1 MVILNYA
8 AGLVVFYL
16 AYRYGFNKKM
26 VLKYPVLPKGYEAVV
41 SKNMSFLLFSIATS
55 MVFLGPLSLVKY
67 AVWILILGVL
77 SLTRFRCKLDVVMWF
92 YLIFLAWCGYALT
105 YSLDTGAG
113 VNMLVKY
120 CLPVLYFWLGY
131 NAIESWNDVILCLK
145 YTVVVG
151 VIYACIIGGVT
162 HIVLNPLYYFLMSSG
177 LCVMYAS
184 LADFYACIICVPI
197 ALYILSQKKIYLWAA
212 GWLALS
218 TVAAAVRTGMGGMTI
233 ALATFAFI
241 VYKFKSIPYVVVAGL
256 LFVGVILFIPS
267 VNEKMFSKEINTTD
281 ISMNMGGKSITMN
294 GRQYT
299 WEWGL
304 NRYYKGNES
313 HGSGLGSALSGMKK
327 KRDGALFHSD
337 YVQMLCEIGNVGLA
351 LFILFALM
359 AYFKSLFTTIR
370 YSYNKKLTIIGAIA
384 TGSLGGMLFCMAFDN
399 VVTYSQQT
407 FVIPFMFMGIFQKCV
422 ELEDTLEDDDD
433 SLLLG

>member
-1 MVILNYA
+1 MVILNYV

-16 AYRYGFNKKM
+16 AYRYGFNKNM

-131 NAIESWNDVILCLK
+131 NAIESWDDVILCLK

-151 VIYACIIGGVT
+151 VVYACIIGGVT
-162 HIVLNPLYYFLMSSG
+162 YHLLPPLYFFLMSSG

-218 TVAAAVRTGMGGMTI
+218 TVAEAVRTGMGGMTI

-241 VYKFKSIPYVVVAGL
+241 KYKFKSIPYVVFAVL
-256 LFVGVILFIPS
+256 IFVCAVLFIPS
-267 VNEKMFSKEINTTD
+267 VNEKMFGNGSASAD
-281 ISMNMGGKSITMN
+281 ISMNVGGKSITMN
-294 GRQYT
+294 GREYT

-304 NRYYKGNES
+304 DHYYKGKETF
-313 HGSGLGSALSGMKK
+313 GSGLGTALSGLKK
-327 KRDGALFHSD
+327 ARDGGLFHSD
-337 YVQMLCEIGNVGLA
+337 YVQMMCEIGNVGLV
-351 LFILFALM
+351 LFIIFALVG
-359 AYFKSLFTTIR
+359 YFRSLITTIR
-370 YSYNKKLTIIGAIA
+370 YSYSKRLTIIGAIA

-399 VVTYSQQT
+399 VVTYSQQA
-407 FVIPFMFMGIFQKCV
+407 FVIPFMLMGIFQKCV
-422 ELEDTLEDDDD
+422 ELKDTLEDDDD